1 MGVSINKPPIYGGFI
16 DGKFTSYNSVISH
29 FFLYLIL
36 LFKERRITMSENYD
50 PIDSLVSELKRNTG
64 FLDKLLFPKISLLI
78 GTIGVLI
85 AIVLLLK

>member
-1 MGVSINKPPIYGGFI
+1 
-16 DGKFTSYNSVISH
+16 
-29 FFLYLIL
+29 
-36 LFKERRITMSENYD
+36 MSENYD